1 MKLKGFGI
9 LAISIRLIL
18 WFLNRDDVLFCK
30 VSEEST
36 AIVNLDFALKLYAAS
51 SFETWV
57 PIQQTTRL

>member
-18 WFLNRDDVLFCK
+18 WLLKRDDVLSCK

-36 AIVNLDFALKLYAAS
+36 APIVSLDSALKLYAAS

-57 PIQQTTRL
+57 PI